1 MKNSKIF
8 QLTAL
13 LLVLFSCISCDKEEV
28 TLGAETPIAVPKIR
42 SMTVQVD
49 SGATTNPVTYDFNF
63 VGNRL
68 SNIQTFGN
76 NYAELNFDTIGSY
89 VYVTVVRNSYS
100 SSARDTFTVKTRQAG
115 SANYRYIDSI
125 VIRTA
130 GRTFTTYA
138 GFNTKATQGN
148 TLLNGNIFYQNGTVN
163 AFDINNVYFLIGNS
177 SNVTRYTSR
186 KTDILRSGNFSSLVE
201 YNFGLVNQ
209 PNLPYQFISNNMIFD
224 NSNYGTQGLDIL
236 FILQQCNIFPYRP
249 HESLIEKLEVPVFE
263 GSAISPIYANAP
275 INLSYTRDA
284 ASNVT
289 NMQAR
294 FYGDRVAYQ
303 FTY

>member
-1 MKNSKIF
+1 MKNSKISQF
-8 QLTAL
+8 VAI
-13 LLVLFSCISCDKEEV
+13 LLVLLSCISCDKEEV

-68 SNIQTFGN
+68 ATIQTFGN
-76 NYAELNFDTIGSY
+76 RYAELNFDTIGSY
-89 VYVTVVRNSYS
+89 VYVTVVRNSHTS
-100 SSARDTFTVKTRQAG
+100 TSRDTFIAKTRQAG

-163 AFDINNVYFLIGNS
+163 TFDINNVYFLIGNS

-186 KTDILRSGNFSSLVE
+186 KADILRSGDFSSLVN
-201 YNFGLVNQ
+201 YTFIANQ
-209 PNLPYQFISNNMIFD
+209 PNLPYQFITNNMLFD

-249 HESLIEKLEVPVFE
+249 HEDLIEKLEVPVFE
-263 GSAISPIYANAP
+263 GSSLSPIYANAP
-275 INLSYTRDA
+275 INLSYTRDVT
-284 ASNVT
+284 SNVT
-289 NMQAR
+289 SMQAI